1 MTKSYEHILYEVEDP
16 VATITL
22 NRPDKLNALHYPML
36 AEIRSALEAAAEDP
50 AVVGIVVTG
59 AGRGF
64 SAGLDMEELANSTS
78 GGASTLDTPTD
89 KEAPGLFSYLLTIP
103 KPIIAAVNGP
113 AAGGGFVLAVLSDIR
128 VAAPEAAFTVVFSKR
143 ALVAEHGI
151 SWILPRL
158 VGTGNALDLMWSS
171 RKVSGEEAYRIGLAE
186 RLSAPGGSKEMA
198 QDYVRELAAHVAPK
212 SLRAMKE
219 QAYRHW
225 AQAYDPAARD
235 TYAFMADSLDWP
247 DSNEGVASFVER
259 RPPKF
264 ERVGK

>member
-1 MTKSYEHILYEVEDP
+1 MPYEHILYEINDP

-22 NRPDKLNALHYPML
+22 NRPDRLNAMNYPML
-36 AEIRSALEAAAEDP
+36 AEIRNAVEDAAADTK
-50 AVVGIVVTG
+50 VVGIVITG

-64 SAGLDMEELANSTS
+64 SAGLDMEDLANSTS
-78 GGASTLDTPTD
+78 GGAATLDKPVPD
-89 KEAPGLFSYLLTIP
+89 EAPGLFSYFLTIP

-151 SWILPRL
+151 SWVLPRL

-171 RKVSGEEAYRIGLAE
+171 RKVGGEEAHRIGLAE
-186 RLSAPGGSKEMA
+186 RLAPAGGACEMA
-198 QDYVRELAAHVAPK
+198 QNYVRELAANVAPK

-219 QAYRHW
+219 QTYRHW

-235 TYAFMADSLDWP
+235 TYEYVADSLDWP

-264 ERVGK
+264 ERVGE